1 MFLQGR
7 FKMANKHL
15 SISHWILLGGSDES
29 AWNAGDP
36 GSILGLGR
44 VAAEGNSC
52 PLQYSCLVNPHG
64 QRSLAGYSPWDC
76 KESGLGRVA
85 AEGNSCPLQYSCLV
99 NPHGQ
104 RSLAGYSPCN
114 CKESGRT
121 EPLILWHTYIS
132 SHYGN
137 ASETHNLTL
146 GRTVITKKD
155 GNVCWGCREVGTH
168 IYCWWEPIR
177 VLLLWR
183 MVQKFL
189 KKSDTKKKREK
200 EM

>member
-7 FKMANKHL
+7 FKTANKHL

-52 PLQYSCLVNPHG
+52 PHQYSCLVNP
-64 QRSLAGYSPWDC
+64 P
-76 KESGLGRVA
+76 
-85 AEGNSCPLQYSCLV
+85 
-99 NPHGQ
+99 GQ